1 MALAEEMNLND
12 NHAYEGGQIQILE
25 SGTSSASSKLC
36 YARKVCFNSI
46 TKYSRKIQQNSYSGG
61 ARDCDDAMKI
71 KDNDINCMS
80 LLLWRY
86 D

>member
-46 TKYSRKIQQNSYSGG
+46 TKYSRKIQ
-61 ARDCDDAMKI
+61 
-71 KDNDINCMS
+71 
-80 LLLWRY
+80 
-86 D
+86 